1 MKKLRLDKL
10 LAKAGYGSRKEVKRI
25 IRTQDIHVNGE
36 IIKSSG
42 FIVDPNLDQVT
53 INGEE
58 VHYQEYYYFMLNK
71 PQGYVSA
78 TQDNLHPTVIDLLDY
93 EHFHLEVFPVGRL
106 DIDTQGLLLL
116 TNDGSLA
123 HRLTSPNKEVPKT
136 YYAEVEG
143 RLDQEDILAFKEGL
157 DLDDFIAKPAELE
170 ILESDFIS
178 QALVTITEGKF
189 HQVKRMFRAQDK
201 EVLFLERISM
211 GSLELDPEL
220 ELGSYR
226 ELSED
231 EVKRLQNK

>member
-1 MKKLRLDKL
+1 MKNLRLDKL